1 MRLKPDLAAL
11 PLAALL
17 TLPALAQIQVVISA
31 PRGEPVTLTFK
42 PRTGGLSSIAGRP
55 YSATETL
62 ERTLPNGTH
71 MPISSTQLDRD
82 SMGRMRTQRLQLIPE
97 AAAEFLVIEIL
108 DPVAGYQYVL
118 DPPHQT
124 AHRVAA
130 SIAIFAAPKTPR
142 ACVVTRPSVSTMH
155 DGITATNEWL
165 GLRNIEGVGA
175 CGDRI
180 TLTYPAG
187 SAIFGNDRP
196 VSVTSETWT
205 AWDELGKIVLSTHS
219 EPRGGG
225 TTSGLKDVRLKE
237 PDAAL
242 FRPPEGYRIVDET
255 TEFATTLDRPSHTS
269 SSPETIPVVTAL
281 SGLPYSAEEVLATED
296 TLADGTRLSRAISS
310 TLFYRDMMGRT
321 RTEHLG
327 TAGPLYKVEI
337 LDSVAGYRYLLDPE
351 KQTAARTAVRVQL
364 KHAAEVSIPSH
375 PAARPATEWLGTQTI
390 DGMITYGERTTTTF
404 AAGTMGGNDRPIAF
418 VDERWTSPQLGIA
431 MMHEFSAPTTGN
443 CAATLKNLKFG
454 EPDASLFRVPEGYRI
469 VDDPVPV
476 SR

>member
-17 TLPALAQIQVVISA
+17 TLPALAQMQVVISA

-327 TAGPLYKVEI
+327 TAGPL
-337 LDSVAGYRYLLDPE
+337 
-351 KQTAARTAVRVQL
+351 
-364 KHAAEVSIPSH
+364 
-375 PAARPATEWLGTQTI
+375 
-390 DGMITYGERTTTTF
+390 
-404 AAGTMGGNDRPIAF
+404 
-418 VDERWTSPQLGIA
+418 
-431 MMHEFSAPTTGN
+431 
-443 CAATLKNLKFG
+443 
-454 EPDASLFRVPEGYRI
+454 
-469 VDDPVPV
+469 
-476 SR
+476 